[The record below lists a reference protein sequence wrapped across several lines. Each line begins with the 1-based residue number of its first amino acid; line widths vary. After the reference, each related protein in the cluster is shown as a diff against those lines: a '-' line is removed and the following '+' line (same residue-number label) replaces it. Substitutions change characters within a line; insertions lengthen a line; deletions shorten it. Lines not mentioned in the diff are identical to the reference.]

1 MAPRL
6 CRDGC
11 AARTCGCGR
20 SPTCAVAN
28 GTGWSTSSASSARGT
43 GHFHSLGMVLS
54 GTRMTLLRMDHD
66 GQDHNYAPGKDP
78 MELAVKAASA
88 RMG

>member
-1 MAPRL
+1 M
-6 CRDGC
+6 
-11 AARTCGCGR
+11 
-20 SPTCAVAN
+20 SN
-28 GTGWSTSSASSARGT
+28 GKGWTYLVSFERRGT

-66 GQDHNYAPGKDP
+66 GQDHNYEPGKDP